1 MQFNIKER
9 LENYKRIIM
18 VVKKPNW
25 SDFSFVA
32 KICMIGTAIIG
43 VLGLALYMV
52 AILLGL

>member
-25 SDFSFVA
+25 SDYSFVA
-32 KICMIGTAIIG
+32 KICAIGTAIAGI
-43 VLGLALYMV
+43 LGLFLYIV

>member
-9 LENYKRIIM
+9 LENYKRIIT

-32 KICMIGTAIIG
+32 KICVIGTAIIG
-43 VLGLALYMV
+43 ILGLALYMV